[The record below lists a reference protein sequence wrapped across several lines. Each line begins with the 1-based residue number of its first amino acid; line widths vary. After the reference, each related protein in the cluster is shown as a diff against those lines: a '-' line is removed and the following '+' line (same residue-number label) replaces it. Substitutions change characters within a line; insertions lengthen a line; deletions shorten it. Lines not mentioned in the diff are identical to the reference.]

1 MKVLKF
7 YAPWCM
13 PCTVMNKQIKE
24 MGNLIPQDLIMELNI
39 DDPGSRDFVKKY
51 AIRGIPVLVKLDD
64 DGNEIQR
71 EAGLINKEQLKK
83 FLVG

>member
-13 PCTVMNKQIKE
+13 PCTVMTKQIKE
-24 MGNLIPQDLIMELNI
+24 MGDLIPQDLIMEVNI
-39 DDPGSRDFVKKY
+39 DDPGNQAFTQKF

-64 DGNEIQR
+64 EGNEVER
-71 EAGLINKEQLKK
+71 AAGLINKEQLQK